1 MCIVIVIV
9 NSYINM
15 RIAAHI
21 GGANARQSWS
31 SFRCFAFA
39 CSWSS
44 CSLGSLQSPSSTA
57 AHPCSHP
64 SICTELFNFQSG
76 LLIVDLPL
84 KCFTLFLC
92 LIGPSFHKRPD
103 LVLWDCQ
110 ILDHFLR
117 WPIFSARAYRST
129 CALYNDQKMHSE
141 C

>member
-1 MCIVIVIV
+1 MMKTDLPL
-9 NSYINM
+9 YFEINLFL
-15 RIAAHI
+15 I
-21 GGANARQSWS
+21 
-31 SFRCFAFA
+31 
-39 CSWSS
+39 
-44 CSLGSLQSPSSTA
+44 
-57 AHPCSHP
+57 
-64 SICTELFNFQSG
+64 ICTELFNFQSG